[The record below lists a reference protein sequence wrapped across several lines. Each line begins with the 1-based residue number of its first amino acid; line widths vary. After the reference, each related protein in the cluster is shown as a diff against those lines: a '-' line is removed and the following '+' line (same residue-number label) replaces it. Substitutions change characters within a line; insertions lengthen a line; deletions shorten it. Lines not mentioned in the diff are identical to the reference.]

1 MAQRFVVIDLETT
14 GNSPKK
20 GDRIVQFAGVA
31 IEGGKI
37 IETFS
42 TYINPEQD
50 IPIFIEELT
59 GITTDMV
66 KEAPA
71 FEGVAPKIA
80 DFLKD
85 SCFVAHNVLFD
96 LSFLQEELQRC
107 GLEGFYGSTID
118 TVELAKI
125 TKPTSDGYK
134 LNQLAREEN
143 LEHDHPHRAD
153 SDAYVT
159 ALLFLELKKKLQ
171 SLPLNTLKQL
181 YKLSFSLK
189 SEISELL
196 DLLISEKLTK
206 QEVRRLDIESF
217 RSIAMKKW
225 SRSHTYDDE
234 AVPVYPVSDADKL
247 RIMGPELEHRPDQF
261 EMMDAVYESFEES
274 HHAIIEAGTGIGK
287 SLGYLF
293 PAAYFAKRHNKPV
306 VVSTYTI
313 QLQEQLLQKEVP
325 KLQRMLPFPI
335 RAVLLKG
342 RSNYLSLAKFERA
355 LRQKDDNYETALA
368 KMQILVWLTETE
380 TGDKDELNLSS
391 GGLAYW
397 ERLQSDDYTY
407 RSLLQPWEP
416 VDFYQRARGVA
427 ETADIIVTNHA
438 YLMADLLSKDR
449 IIPDE
454 GYIILDEAHHL
465 EQSASK
471 YLGKKLDYVSVKTLL
486 NRLGTYDQKQLL
498 YRLEKLARHNKFP
511 AAAIEQPLND
521 FLYEFEQLFYML
533 ANRAEKHFTNAG
545 PQRLA
550 LKVKEGEEW
559 KQVSIL
565 AERLINHLS
574 MLTERLHERVAAM
587 KEVESLGKNSLFF
600 LNEMEILVFSLEELS
615 STLEEF
621 FIHPS
626 SASIY
631 WLDYIRTAPHHGLSL
646 ASRPVSAGRL
656 LWDTFFVSQ
665 KSVVMTS
672 ATLSVRKTF
681 RYFKRQLGIEDLDIK
696 GKIYPSPFDYQKNMK
711 AFISTEMP
719 DINAVSQEEFIEAAA
734 AHLIAAAKAARGR
747 MMVLFTSYDM
757 LAKTHQKVKE
767 SGMLEEYTL
776 LAQGITG
783 GSKMRLL
790 RNFQSYEKALL
801 FGTTSLWEGI
811 DIPGEALSCLVLV
824 RLPFSPP
831 DEPVTAAKCAILKH
845 MGRNPFSEH
854 SLPEAVLRFRQG
866 FGRLIRTIED
876 RGVLIVLDRRIAT
889 SRYGEEFISAVP
901 KVDWEQ
907 VTLHDMEE
915 KIKDWL

>member
-14 GNSPKK
+14 GNSPKR
-20 GDRIVQFAGVA
+20 GDRIIQFAGVA
-31 IEGGKI
+31 IEDGKLV
-37 IETFS
+37 ETFS
-42 TYINPEQD
+42 TYINPKQD

-59 GITTDMV
+59 GITNDMV
-66 KEAPA
+66 NGAPA
-71 FEGVAPKIA
+71 FEEVAEKIA

-85 SCFVAHNVLFD
+85 SSFVAHNVLFD
-96 LSFLQEELQRC
+96 LSFLQEELERC
-107 GLEGFYGSTID
+107 GYAGFYGSTID

-134 LNQLAREEN
+134 LNQLAKEEN
-143 LEHDHPHRAD
+143 LEHDRPHRAD

-171 SLPLNTLKQL
+171 ALPLNTLKQL

-189 SEISELL
+189 SEISDLL
-196 DLLISEKLTK
+196 DLLIAEKLTK
-206 QEVRRLDIESF
+206 KEVRRLDIESF
-217 RSIAMKKW
+217 RGIAMKKM
-225 SRSHTYDDE
+225 RRNHTYDGD
-234 AVPVYPVSDADKL
+234 ATADYPVNDADKL
-247 RIMGPELEHRPDQF
+247 RIMGPDLDYRQGQLK
-261 EMMDAVYESFEES
+261 MMDTIYESFEES
-274 HHAIIEAGTGIGK
+274 SHAIIEAGTGIGK

-293 PAAYFAKRHNKPV
+293 PAVYFAKRHNKTI

-325 KLQRMLPFPI
+325 KIQEMLPFPI
-335 RAVLLKG
+335 TAVLLKG

-391 GGLAYW
+391 GGQAYW

-407 RSLLQPWEP
+407 RRLLQPWEA

-438 YLMADLLSKDR
+438 YLMADLLSEDR
-449 IIPDE
+449 IIPNE

-465 EQSASK
+465 EQSASR
-471 YLGKKLDYVSVKTLL
+471 YLGKRLDYISVKTVL
-486 NRLGTYDQKQLL
+486 NRLGTYDQKQML
-498 YRLEKLARHNKFP
+498 YRLEKMTRQNKLD
-511 AAAIEQPLND
+511 AAAIDQPLND

-533 ANRAEKHFTNAG
+533 ASRAEKHLTKAG
-545 PQRLA
+545 PQRMA
-550 LKVKEGEEW
+550 LKVKESDEW
-559 KQVSIL
+559 KQVSML
-565 AERLINHLS
+565 AERLTDHLF
-574 MLTERLHERVAAM
+574 MLNKGLRERVAAL

-600 LNEMEILVFSLEELS
+600 LNELELLVHSLEKVR
-615 STLEEF
+615 STIEEF

-626 SASIY
+626 NTSIY
-631 WLDYIRTAPHHGLSL
+631 WLDYTQTAPHHGLSL

-656 LWDTFFVSQ
+656 LWETFFVAQ

-696 GKIYPSPFDYQKNMK
+696 SEIYPSPFDYEKNMK
-711 AFISTEMP
+711 AFISSEMP

-734 AHLIAAAKAARGR
+734 AHLIAAAKAAHGR

-757 LAKTHQKVKE
+757 LTKTYQNVKE
-767 SGMLEEYTL
+767 SGMLEEFTL

-831 DEPVTAAKCAILKH
+831 DEPITAAKSAILKSQ
-845 MGRNPFSEH
+845 GKNPFSEH

-876 RGVLIVLDRRIAT
+876 RGVFIVLDRRIAT

-901 KVDWEQ
+901 KVDWEE
-907 VTLHDMEE
+907 VTLHELEE